1 MNDPNIEP
9 LNLLDTEYIDILSN
23 SRQPNFELQ
32 LIQLGINPPEAR
44 VSTDFIALLKTQP
57 STPEEWEQL
66 MEAWEK
72 ACGYRPT
79 PEHFQ
84 ILSKLLWSDDSEE
97 SSGG

>member
-1 MNDPNIEP
+1 MNDPDIEQ
-9 LNLLDTEYIDILSN
+9 LNLLDTEYIDILTN

-44 VSTDFIALLKTQP
+44 VSTDLIALLKNQP
-57 STPEEWEQL
+57 STPEEWEEFL
-66 MEAWEK
+66 AVYEK

-79 PEHFQ
+79 PKEIEF
-84 ILSKLLWSDDSEE
+84 LSKLLWTDDSDE